1 MLLEFQAHIKSLGIS
16 RSDSIL
22 LTVSGGLDSVVM
34 SDLFFK
40 SKLNFGIAHCN
51 FNLRGVESDKD
62 ATFVRKLSEQF
73 NCKFFETTF
82 NTKVHIEKHK
92 LSTQMAARELRY
104 QWFEEIRVANDYS
117 KIATGHHLN
126 DSLETFLINLSRGSG
141 LKGLLG
147 IPEQT
152 NTLLRPL
159 LPFSREM
166 ILNYAQKHQLEWRED
181 SSNATL
187 DYLRNQLRHEVIPEL
202 IKVQPQFLEGFK
214 TSLLNLN
221 STRIAFD
228 QIVNDFKEKHFLI
241 DKELIY
247 ISIESLISIQSNDA
261 LWYELF
267 RAYGFP
273 DLASLKAL
281 VAAQSGKFLESD
293 THRILKDRDQ
303 LIISVKKEFDK
314 SESYFVLEDTQEITV
329 PLNLKF
335 EQNNSVNSPNNKTAF
350 LKFDKIKFPL
360 KIRKWEEGDHFFPS
374 GMRGKKLMS
383 KFFKDQKFSK
393 IQKENQWLLC
403 SENQIVWVIGH
414 RCDERFISPLAYKNN
429 LKITLID

>member
-1 MLLEFQAHIKSLGIS
+1 MLYEFQAHIKSLGITQS
-16 RSDSIL
+16 HSIL

-34 SDLFFK
+34 LDLFFK
-40 SKLNFGIAHCN
+40 SELNFGIAHCN
-51 FNLRGVESDKD
+51 FNLRGGESDKD

-82 NTKVHIEKHK
+82 NTKVHMEKHK
-92 LSTQMAARELRY
+92 LSTQLAARELRY

-159 LPFSREM
+159 LSFSREM

-202 IKVQPQFLEGFK
+202 IKVKPQFLEGFK
-214 TSLLNLN
+214 TSLFNLN

-228 QIVNDFKEKHFLI
+228 QIVNDFKEKYFLI

-281 VAAQSGKFLESD
+281 VSAQSGKFLESD

-314 SESYFVLEDTQEITV
+314 SESYFVLEETQEITV

-335 EQNNSVNSPNNKTAF
+335 EQNNSVNFPNNKTAF

-374 GMRGKKLMS
+374 GMIGKKLLS

-403 SENQIVWVIGH
+403 SENYIVWVIGH
-414 RCDERFISPLAYKNN
+414 RCDERFISPSAYKNN

>member
-1 MLLEFQAHIKSLGIS
+1 MLHEFQAHIKSLGITQ
-16 RSDSIL
+16 SDPIL
-22 LTVSGGLDSVVM
+22 LTVSGGIDSVVM
-34 SDLFFK
+34 SHLFFK
-40 SKLNFGIAHCN
+40 SELNFGIAHCN
-51 FNLRGVESDKD
+51 FNLRGDESDKD
-62 ATFVRKLSEQF
+62 ATFVRKLSEKF

-82 NTKVHIEKHK
+82 NTKVHKEKHK
-92 LSTQMAARELRY
+92 LSIQLAARELRY
-104 QWFEEIRVANDYS
+104 QWFEEIRVANNYS
-117 KIATGHHLN
+117 KTATGHHLN
-126 DSLETFLINLSRGSG
+126 DSFETFVINLSRGSG

-152 NTLLRPL
+152 DTLLRPL
-159 LPFSREM
+159 LPFSRRM
-166 ILNYAQKHQLEWRED
+166 ILNHAQKHQLEWRED

-187 DYLRNQLRHEVIPEL
+187 DYLRNQLRHDVIPEL
-202 IKVQPQFLEGFK
+202 IKVQPQFLDGFK

-221 STRIAFD
+221 STSLVFD
-228 QIVNDFKEKHFLI
+228 QLVNDFKEKYFFI

-247 ISIESLISIQSNDA
+247 ISNESLISIQSNDS

-273 DLASLKAL
+273 DLESLKSL
-281 VAAQSGKFLESD
+281 VSAQSGKFLESD
-293 THRILKDRDQ
+293 THRILKDRDH
-303 LIISVKKEFDK
+303 LIISVKKELDK
-314 SESYFVLEDTQEITV
+314 SKSYFVLEDTQEITV

-335 EQNNSVNSPNNKTAF
+335 EQNNLVNSPNNEIAF

-374 GMRGKKLMS
+374 GMKGKKLIS

-403 SENQIVWVIGH
+403 SENQIIWVIGH
-414 RCDERFISPLAYKNN
+414 RCDERYISPSAYKKN